1 MKKEVAVIGLGRF
14 GGSICEELSKSG
26 VDVLAMD
33 KNEELVEQYSNIVTQ
48 AVVGDSTDENVL
60 RSLGFRNFDHVIVA
74 IGTDIQSSILT
85 TLILKEMGV
94 KKVTAKA
101 INDHHAK
108 VLKKIGADQ
117 VVLPE
122 RDMGR
127 RLAKTLVSANVL
139 EYLEIA
145 DDYSLAELSAS
156 RFIHGRTIREL
167 DVRAKY
173 GVNIVAI
180 KRGKEMLVSPQ
191 AEEKIFEGD
200 LLIVIGSVQDIERFE
215 NKLTNK

>member
-1 MKKEVAVIGLGRF
+1 
-14 GGSICEELSKSG
+14 
-26 VDVLAMD
+26 
-33 KNEELVEQYSNIVTQ
+33 
-48 AVVGDSTDENVL
+48 
-60 RSLGFRNFDHVIVA
+60 
-74 IGTDIQSSILT
+74 
-85 TLILKEMGV
+85 
-94 KKVTAKA
+94 
-101 INDHHAK
+101 
-108 VLKKIGADQ
+108 
-117 VVLPE
+117 
-122 RDMGR
+122 MGR

>member
-1 MKKEVAVIGLGRF
+1 LKKEVAVIGLGRF

-108 VLKKIGADQ
+108 VLKKS
-117 VVLPE
+117 VP
-122 RDMGR
+122 
-127 RLAKTLVSANVL
+127 
-139 EYLEIA
+139 
-145 DDYSLAELSAS
+145 
-156 RFIHGRTIREL
+156 IRSFC
-167 DVRAKY
+167 RN
-173 GVNIVAI
+173 GIW
-180 KRGKEMLVSPQ
+180 
-191 AEEKIFEGD
+191 EGD
-200 LLIVIGSVQDIERFE
+200 WRKPLFPPMFLNI
-215 NKLTNK
+215 